1 MSASYVYVSNAE
13 DGCITTYSMRGDGSL
28 EPRGRVAAEKTIG
41 PLTVSPDKRWLIA
54 ASRSHPCAALT
65 YGITNGELS
74 LKGKAPLPE
83 SFPYITL
90 DRTGRFL
97 LGASYGGD
105 TVSVNAVAPDGRVG
119 EALQV
124 IPTARKAHAIIT
136 DRTNRYVFVPHLG
149 TDQVLQFT
157 FDPDSGRLSANT
169 PPLVQLE
176 PGVGPRHIRV
186 SPDNRHAYLLNEL
199 TATITTFALEGGLLK
214 RQHSTSTLAPGS
226 KLVPGS
232 PRPHQQDP
240 STHIWAADIHV
251 TPDGRLVF
259 ASERTSSTINALRVD
274 DGRLTYVGSTP
285 TEKQP
290 RAFGLDDAGRFMVVT
305 GEKSDTISSYAIEAG
320 GALKLVGKYP
330 TAKGALWVEIVRF
343 E

>member
-1 MSASYVYVSNAE
+1 MSTTCVYVSNAE
-13 DGCITTYSMRGDGSL
+13 DGCISIYAMRGDGSL
-28 EPRGRVAAEKTIG
+28 EPRGRVAAEKTVG

-54 ASRSHPCAALT
+54 ASRSHPCSALT

-90 DRTGRFL
+90 DQSGRFL

-105 TVSVNAVAPDGRVG
+105 MVCVNAVGPDGRVG

-136 DRTNRYVFVPHLG
+136 DRTNRHVFVPHLG

-157 FDPDSGRLSANT
+157 FDESTGRLTANT

-176 PGVGPRHIRV
+176 PGVGPRHIRT
-186 SPDNRHAYLLNEL
+186 SPDNRHVYLLNEL
-199 TATITTFALEGGLLK
+199 TATITTFSMDNGLLK
-214 RQHSTSTLAPGS
+214 RMASTSALAPDS

-232 PRPHQQDP
+232 PRPHPLDT
-240 STHIWAADIHV
+240 SNHIWAADLHV

-290 RAFGLDDAGRFMVVT
+290 RAFGLDGAGRFMVVT
-305 GEKSDTISSYAIEAG
+305 GEKSDTISSYAIEAS
-320 GALKLVGKYP
+320 GALRLVGRYP
-330 TAKGALWVEIVRF
+330 TGKGGLWVEIVRF
-343 E
+343 D